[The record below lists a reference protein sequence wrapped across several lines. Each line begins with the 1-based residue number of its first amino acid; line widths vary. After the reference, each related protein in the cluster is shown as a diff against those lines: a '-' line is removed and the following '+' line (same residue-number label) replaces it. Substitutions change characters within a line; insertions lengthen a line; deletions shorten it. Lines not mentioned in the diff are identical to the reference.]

1 MNTAIK
7 LLAAM
12 RQNPNDWTMA
22 QLLDEAGYTGDLTRI
37 GITRAYATRHGAG
50 PLVTEDAALTHALP
64 DASNSF
70 GAWQRGFRVG
80 KTKNCCYL

>member
-1 MNTAIK
+1 MLN
-7 LLAAM
+7 
-12 RQNPNDWTMA
+12 
-22 QLLDEAGYTGDLTRI
+22 EAGYTGDRTRI

-50 PLVTEDAALTHALP
+50 PLPTEDANLTRILP

-80 KTKNCCYL
+80 WLDLVLLKYALEVTGL